1 MYQACQKLSESGCEI
16 DYNSVI
22 LLAKLDKRL
31 GESHWQVP
39 GPMPADDDGKSAYG
53 FSGSCVTGDT
63 TILLSDFSSISIQEA
78 FELNK
83 DLEVESCN
91 FNIENRETK
100 KIKKIT
106 KRKYTGKVYKFF
118 VDGKQ
123 IISTPEHIF
132 PVVRNNELI
141 LTRASEI
148 LVTDKLFCYNNR

>member
-1 MYQACQKLSESGCEI
+1 LNTEIISAYSRQLYIELSI
-16 DYNSVI
+16 
-22 LLAKLDKRL
+22 LDKRL
-31 GESHWQVP
+31 GNTHWQVP
-39 GPMPADDDGKSAYG
+39 GPMPADDDGKPAYG

-106 KRKYTGKVYKFF
+106 KRRKFYYFCRNFLFRQELIVFSNYKTF
-118 VDGKQ
+118 V
-123 IISTPEHIF
+123 ISTIDRIR
-132 PVVRNNELI
+132 V
-141 LTRASEI
+141 
-148 LVTDKLFCYNNR
+148 